1 MKEGITQ
8 AYTKK
13 QEIKNKIKTECVL
26 FMNTGMH
33 KKDKPTETNNLVRN
47 GSTQKTDNEEDMEKS
62 YEVRRYKC
70 AYTVTG
76 RN

>member
-1 MKEGITQ
+1 M
-8 AYTKK
+8 
-13 QEIKNKIKTECVL
+13 KNKTKIECVL
-26 FMNTGMH
+26 FMNTGTH

-47 GSTQKTDNEEDMEKS
+47 GSTQKKNNEEDLEKS

-70 AYTVTG
+70 VYQVTG